1 MHRIQSKIQIIIN
14 AKESNYDTKWCRMK
28 CHSYVGSVIAP
39 IFTITTYV
47 VILGALNVVFSNVL
61 SANSIIRGSKNL
73 NYILLMR
80 KCGSS
85 VKRGSKSLINFLI
98 WESVYIWNKNSRS
111 PKDSPVLLTKIIR
124 NIFSLKRMKKLS
136 KFRRSLQNRR

>member
-1 MHRIQSKIQIIIN
+1 
-14 AKESNYDTKWCRMK
+14 
-28 CHSYVGSVIAP
+28 VGSVIAP